1 MEYRRFGRMD
11 WKVSALGFGAMRL
24 PVIDRKQAA
33 IDEPL
38 AGRMIAYAVEHG
50 VNYFDTAYG
59 YHEGRSEPFVGRVL
73 KEGGYRDKVKLATKM
88 PIWLVETAADFDRYL
103 NEQLQKLQT
112 DHIDCYLLH
121 GLNQRFW
128 PKMRDLGV
136 GNWAEGAVADGRIG
150 HFGFSF
156 HDDFD
161 TFKDIIDTYD
171 NWDIC
176 QIQYNFMDIEY
187 QAGTIGLKYAADK
200 GLAVV
205 VMEPLRG
212 GKFTKAPPQK
222 IKDILEKAPRK
233 RSLPE
238 WALQWVLDQPEVSVA
253 LSGMSAMEHVE
264 ENCGIAA
271 QSAKNALSAE
281 EMEIIAQLRDAYKGL
296 SPIPCTKCEYCMPCT
311 GGINIPYVFDLYN
324 EAFIYGDKAMPR
336 VRYRQQPEEKWGNQC
351 TECGACENMC
361 PQHIEI
367 IEWMKKVHAF
377 LGPKPKA

>member
-1 MEYRRFGRMD
+1 MEYRRFGKLD
-11 WKVSALGFGAMRL
+11 WQASALGFGAMRL
-24 PVIDRKQAA
+24 PVIDKKQAA

-38 AGRMIAYAVEHG
+38 AKRMISHAIDHG
-50 VNYFDTAYG
+50 VNYIDTAYG
-59 YHEGRSEPFVGRVL
+59 YHEGQSEPFVGRVL
-73 KEGGYRDKVKLATKM
+73 KEGGYRGKVKLATKM
-88 PIWLVETAADFDRYL
+88 PIWLVQTAADFDRYL
-103 NEQLQKLQT
+103 NEQLRKLET

-128 PKMRDLGV
+128 PTVRDLDV
-136 GNWAEGAVADGRIG
+136 GKWAEGAVADGRIG

-161 TFKDIIDTYD
+161 TFKSIVDAYS
-171 NWDIC
+171 NWDLC

-187 QAGTIGLKYAADK
+187 QAGTKGLKYAAEK

-212 GKFTKAPPQK
+212 GKFTKDLPPQ
-222 IKDILEKAPRK
+222 IRDILAKAPRK
-233 RSLPE
+233 RSMAE
-238 WALQWVLDQPEVSVA
+238 WAFQWVFDQPEVSVA

-264 ENCGIAA
+264 ENVGIAER
-271 QSAKNALSAE
+271 SGRNPLSE
-281 EMEIIAQLRDAYKGL
+281 DEMKIIDQLCNAYKGL
-296 SPIPCTKCEYCMPCT
+296 SPISCTKCEYCMPCT

-336 VRYRQQPEEKWGNQC
+336 VRYRQQPADRWGDQC
-351 TECGACENMC
+351 TECGTCEDMC

-377 LGPKPKA
+377 LGPKPKQ